1 MPAVPSKFHNRAA
14 VCFAGFVGLS
24 TLAGCEASN
33 GEDALDVMARAGSFA
48 DGTHVGEVQQFM
60 GRTEDG
66 VALDFY
72 GLVQPGNTLELVVP
86 DGVELERGSTIRVFG
101 DVNDDGKLVID
112 DLETLA
118 GAPVHN
124 IDAERFAARRIATI
138 LVFWE
143 SQGLPNG
150 EATQRMY
157 TGDSSTNVF
166 YGENSYGKETIAG
179 EVFGPYQ
186 IPDPGGCN
194 TGAISAGAIQALRD
208 HGHNENDYRQL
219 MYQYPSTN
227 CGFAGLASVGSP
239 QQPARDSWYNGSFG
253 CVVRNQEIGHNYG
266 MGHSHAY
273 NCNDGMGNAVP
284 LSDNLEN
291 CEHVE
296 YGDPFDPMGGGCG
309 HINVVQKGY
318 MGWFDDCNV
327 VETEMSGTYNLLPT
341 ELPCNGT
348 QALRFP
354 MSDGRYFYL
363 EYRRGIGE
371 FDGPS
376 GFEGVIAHVAGE
388 FNQGSPRP
396 YVIDT
401 IGPAS
406 NGLLHEGDSFSD
418 PLETVTFTV
427 LEEND
432 THAVIDVQFA
442 NGGSGSPTCV
452 INGEAPEMQ
461 AGNVGSLEC
470 AVEPYPGDI
479 EAPEVQIVFPEDG
492 AVFEPGSD
500 FNIQAEVTDDRYI
513 FELELYVDGEPMF
526 KIQEEP
532 WEWGVYDIPEG
543 TYEFGIVARDARNWA
558 PSNAVTIHVRDEV
571 PGEETESSSE
581 SESDTDAETD
591 SETTGVDP
599 GTTTGVSS
607 GTAGEPED
615 EVSDEDEDG
624 DTDGAGTNTD
634 DGGCGCTSG
643 SPAGAPASMLMLLG
657 LVWLRRRRD

>member
-1 MPAVPSKFHNRAA
+1 MPVVPSKFHTSAA

-24 TLAGCEASN
+24 TLVGCEASN
-33 GEDALDVMARAGSFA
+33 GDDALQAVARAGSFA

-60 GRTEDG
+60 GRTPDG
-66 VALDFY
+66 HAIDYF
-72 GLVQPGNTLELVVP
+72 GLVQPGNTVEMVVP
-86 DGVELERGSTIRVFG
+86 EGTELERGSTIRVFG
-101 DVNDDGKLVID
+101 DVGDDGKLVID
-112 DLETLA
+112 DFETLA
-118 GAPVHN
+118 GAPVHT

-138 LVFWE
+138 LVFWG

-150 EATQRMY
+150 EATQSMY
-157 TGDSSTNVF
+157 TGDRSTNVF

-179 EVFGPYQ
+179 EVFGPYE

-194 TGAISAGAIQALRD
+194 TGAISSGAIQALRD
-208 HGHNENDYRQL
+208 HGHNEMDYRQL
-219 MYQYPSTN
+219 MYQFPGAGCS
-227 CGFAGLASVGSP
+227 FAGLASVGSP

-284 LSDNLEN
+284 LSEN

-296 YGDPFDPMGGGCG
+296 YGDPYDPMGGGCG

-327 VETEMSGTYNLLPT
+327 VETTMSGTYNLLPT

-363 EYRRGIGE
+363 EYRQRIGE

-376 GFEGVIAHVAGE
+376 GFDGVIAHVAGE

-396 YVIDT
+396 YILDT
-401 IGPAS
+401 LGATS
-406 NGLLHEGDSFSD
+406 NGLMHEGDSYTD
-418 PLETVTFTV
+418 PGNTVTFTV

-432 THAVIDVQFA
+432 THAVVDVQFTD
-442 NGGSGSPTCV
+442 GGSGSPTCV
-452 INGEAPEMQ
+452 ISGEEPGEQ

-470 AVEPYPGDI
+470 AVEPYPGDT

-492 AVFEPGSD
+492 AVFAPGSD

-526 KIQEEP
+526 KIQDEP
-532 WEWGVYDIPEG
+532 WEWGVYAIPEG

-558 PSNAVTIHVRDEV
+558 PSNAITITVTDEV
-571 PGEETESSSE
+571 P
-581 SESDTDAETD
+581 SDTDTSSDTEDESASD
-591 SETTGVDP
+591 SDGPETTGP
-599 GTTTGVSS
+599 EPATTTDAS
-607 GTAGEPED
+607 GTAGPED
-615 EVSDEDEDG
+615 EDESGDDEG
-624 DTDGAGTNTD
+624 SDTDSTGADTD
-634 DGGCGCTSG
+634 DSGCGCTSG

-657 LVWLRRRRD
+657 LVWLRRRRA